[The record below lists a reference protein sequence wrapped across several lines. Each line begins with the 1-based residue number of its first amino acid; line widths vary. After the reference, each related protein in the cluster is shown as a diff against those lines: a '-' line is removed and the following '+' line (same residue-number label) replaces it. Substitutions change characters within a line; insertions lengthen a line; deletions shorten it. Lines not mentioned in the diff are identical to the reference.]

1 MAKVKIKD
9 RIIAA
14 LRENGGSMVYH
25 ELADKVFPLADYPN
39 AWNYPTKG
47 GPPGCYMV
55 LSRAIREHE
64 FSMWFGDA
72 PAVVYTKIGL
82 GKNRVQ

>member
-9 RIIAA
+9 RISAA
-14 LRENGGSMVYH
+14 LRAAGGTMKYH
-25 ELADKVFPLADYPN
+25 RLAEKVFPQDDYPN

-55 LSRAIREHE
+55 LSRAIREHG
-64 FSMWFGDA
+64 FSIDFAGA
-72 PAVVYTKIGL
+72 RAVVHTTVGL
-82 GKNRVQ
+82 GKNRVE

>member
-1 MAKVKIKD
+1 MPKMKIKD

-14 LRENGGSMVYH
+14 LRANDGLMVYH
-25 ELADKVFPLADYPN
+25 KLAEKVFPEADYPN

-55 LSRAIREHE
+55 LSRAIREHG
-64 FSMWFGDA
+64 FSMHFGDA
-72 PAVVYTKIGL
+72 QAVVYTMIGL
-82 GKNRVQ
+82 GGNRAN